1 MSSPVRSA
9 RIAGA
14 LYLVFA
20 VLGMF
25 AQLVVRADIYVP
37 GDAAATAGNIA
48 AEPDLFRL
56 AFLSDL
62 VQMILYLLVAFLLYR
77 LLRHAHAD
85 AARAM
90 VVFVALGVGMTLLNL
105 VFHFAALLVAT
116 DASYAAALG
125 TDGSDALVLLLVDM
139 HHYGYLIAQVFFGLW
154 LLPLGYLALRSRM
167 FPRPLA
173 VLLLVDAGCQIV
185 DMLGSFVAPESWESL
200 TLFVM
205 APAVVAEFWFIG
217 YLLVRGVRLPLG
229 DREPVLVPA

>member
-9 RIAGA
+9 RLAGA
-14 LYLVFA
+14 LFFLFAMLGVFA
-20 VLGMF
+20 EI
-25 AQLVVRADIYVP
+25 VRVDIYVP

-62 VQMILYLLVAFLLYR
+62 VQMILFLMVAFVLYR
-77 LLRHAHAD
+77 LLRHVHAD

-90 VVFVALGVGMTLLNL
+90 VVFVALGVGITLLNL
-105 VFHFAALLVAT
+105 VFQFAALLVAT
-116 DASYAAALG
+116 DASYASALG
-125 TDGSDALVLLLVDM
+125 TDGSNALVLLLVDM

-173 VLLLVDAGCQIV
+173 VLLLVDVGCQVV
-185 DMLGSFVAPESWESL
+185 DMLGSFVAPESWGSL

-205 APAVVAEFWFIG
+205 APAVVAEFWLIG

-229 DREPVLVPA
+229 DPEPVRVPA

>member
-9 RIAGA
+9 RLAGA
-14 LYLVFA
+14 LFFLFAMLGVFA
-20 VLGMF
+20 EI
-25 AQLVVRADIYVP
+25 VRVDIYVP

-62 VQMILYLLVAFLLYR
+62 VQMILFLMVAFVLYR
-77 LLRHAHAD
+77 LLRHVHAD

-90 VVFVALGVGMTLLNL
+90 VVFVALGVGITLLNL
-105 VFHFAALLVAT
+105 VFQFAALLVAT
-116 DASYAAALG
+116 DASYASALG
-125 TDGSDALVLLLVDM
+125 TDGSNALVLLLVDM

-173 VLLLVDAGCQIV
+173 VLLLVDVGCQVV
-185 DMLGSFVAPESWESL
+185 DMLGSFVAPESWGSL

-205 APAVVAEFWFIG
+205 APAVVAEFWLIG
-217 YLLVRGVRLPLG
+217 YLLVRGVRLPSG
-229 DREPVLVPA
+229 DREPVRVPA